1 MKPPI
6 PNSYWVE
13 PGRVLAGEHPHGGSE
28 SATRKRLAALLAA
41 GVRNFVDLTEP
52 DELPSYRAW
61 LPDGVGYETFPMP
74 DHSLPRSAAQM
85 RAVQDALVKLMSG
98 PGGAIYVHCRAG
110 IGRTGMTV
118 GCYLR
123 ERGHAPRA
131 AIQQL
136 NRLWQQNARAARWP
150 SIPETPA
157 QERYILE
164 WLSHPRKGADRIR
177 GCLIGLAAGDVA
189 ATTPDT
195 ASAGWSDETGIALC
209 ALESLLA
216 CNGFDGR
223 DQLDRLRAWDQDP
236 AGQGAFAGARLRPVV
251 RGVLARALWN
261 RSAVV
266 GSHDPAQED
275 ASPLARCAAPA
286 LFAAG
291 RGVDV
296 QGLSEDVVRVTHQ
309 MPVPVD
315 ACRLYTAMLSAAL
328 AGATRPAVLDAA
340 GKLSPL
346 LRPEVTLVAAD
357 WSAPPVGRRKPAT
370 GILGAL
376 DRAVRSFLR
385 GSNFAAGL
393 ERALAAPPDV
403 RGSVAASYGALA
415 GAWYGAA
422 AIPRELSGR
431 VAALSRLEDFA
442 EQILQSPGAGDG
454 PLP

>member
-13 PGRVLAGEHPHGGSE
+13 PGRVLAGEHPDGGSE
-28 SATRKRLAALLAA
+28 AATRQRLAALHAA
-41 GVRNFVDLTEP
+41 GVRTFVDLTEP
-52 DELPSYRAW
+52 DELPAYRTW
-61 LPDGVGYETFPMP
+61 LPGGVGYEAFPMP

-85 RAVQDALVKLMSG
+85 RAIQDALARLKKDS
-98 PGGAIYVHCRAG
+98 GGAIYVHCRAG

-123 ERGHAPRA
+123 EQGHAPRA

-136 NRLWQQNARAARWP
+136 NRLWQQNARSARWP

-164 WLSHPRKGADRIR
+164 WLSLPRGGEDHVR
-177 GCLIGLAAGDVA
+177 GCLMGLAAGDVA
-189 ATTPDT
+189 ATATGAGP
-195 ASAGWSDETGIALC
+195 AAWSAETGIALC

-223 DQLDRLRAWDQDP
+223 DQLDVLRAWERDP
-236 AGQGAFAGARLRPVV
+236 VGQGAVDGARLPPVV

-261 RSAVV
+261 RSTVV

-291 RGVDV
+291 RGLDA
-296 QGLSEDVVRVTHQ
+296 QALSEDVARVTHQ

-315 ACRLYTAMLSAAL
+315 ACRVYTAMLAAAL
-328 AGATRPAVLDAA
+328 AGATRPAVLEAVA
-340 GKLSPL
+340 ELTPPP
-346 LRPEVTLVAAD
+346 RPEVALVAGD
-357 WSAPPVGRRKPAT
+357 WSAPPVGRRKPPP

-385 GSNFAAGL
+385 GSDFAAGL
-393 ERALAAPPDV
+393 DRALAAPPEM

-422 AIPRELSGR
+422 AIPRELAGR
-431 VAALSRLEDFA
+431 VAGLSRLEDFA
-442 EQILQSPGAGDG
+442 GQILHSPGAGAG
-454 PLP
+454 PVP